1 MNTFCVVGFYKAIEP
16 EIPSA
21 MLSRIKKERCE
32 VQIIRADND
41 FTTAAQSRIQF
52 SSFQQKQKKQDK
64 NHVKINLTKQ
74 LYKLGTEDTRLKP
87 TGTILFKK
95 KIEIKPLY
103 LHCKSS
109 YICIFLERKDRTGG
123 YRQII

>member
-41 FTTAAQSRIQF
+41 FTTAAQSRNRF

-74 LYKLGTEDTRLKP
+74 LYKLGKEHTRLKP
-87 TGTILFKK
+87 TGTI
-95 KIEIKPLY
+95 
-103 LHCKSS
+103 
-109 YICIFLERKDRTGG
+109 
-123 YRQII
+123 